1 MHPVHGDTRTCS
13 VANRRNCLQ
22 GLPHSQTLWSG
33 IGGGEEE
40 DSFLIFC
47 VLTACVADFFKI
59 IFIFYSVCHHNF
71 IVAFR
76 KDKILLKQLITFFV
90 WTCLPVSTKWPWK
103 IRIRTKYV
111 LHPLTWYILC
121 VMNQYIGE
129 KWAYSPWHY
138 IKTSQFILHSPR
150 LFDAVTWKKKAM
162 NSIWVQTVPKLKEF
176 NSCSSLF

>member
-1 MHPVHGDTRTCS
+1 MNPVHGDTRTCS

-22 GLPHSQTLWSG
+22 GLPHSQTLTHWWG
-33 IGGGEEE
+33 WGGRLLPH
-40 DSFLIFC
+40 FLC
-47 VLTACVADFFKI
+47 ANCLCSRFF
-59 IFIFYSVCHHNF
+59 IFIFYSVCHRNF

-76 KDKILLKQLITFFV
+76 KDKILLKQLIGFFV

-103 IRIRTKYV
+103 IRIWTKYV

-129 KWAYSPWHY
+129 KWAHSPWHY
-138 IKTSQFILHSPR
+138 TKTAQFILHSPR